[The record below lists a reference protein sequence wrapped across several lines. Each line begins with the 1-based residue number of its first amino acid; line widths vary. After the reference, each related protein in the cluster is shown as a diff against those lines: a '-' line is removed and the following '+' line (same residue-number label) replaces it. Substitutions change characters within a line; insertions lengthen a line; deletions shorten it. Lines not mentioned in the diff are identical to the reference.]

1 MTLADLLE
9 RQQDAIVERWLQ
21 QVRPLAPRLGLP
33 RVELVDTLPALLA
46 ELARALRSPDGPSA
60 FRALPA
66 YSHVAGEHGKQHRR
80 LGYATDAVACEYPLL
95 QEVILQMA
103 QASGVEVRTT
113 EGLVL
118 ARCMGMASA
127 AVLAHPGER
136 PELARQA
143 GERAATSEERLRLV
157 VDSLPTL
164 IAYIDA
170 DQRYVLGND
179 AYRT

>member
-103 QASGVEVRTT
+103 QASGVEVHTHR
-113 EGLVL
+113 GPRPGPLHGNGIGSGPRPPRGAAG
-118 ARCMGMASA
+118 ARAPGGGACRDERGA
-127 AVLAHPGER
+127 AA
-136 PELARQA
+136 AR
-143 GERAATSEERLRLV
+143 GGF
-157 VDSLPTL
+157 P
-164 IAYIDA
+164 
-170 DQRYVLGND
+170 
-179 AYRT
+179 